1 MYKNEATSSLEIPPS
16 SKTFVKEMPFK
27 VFNLVYNSPTT
38 PSIIATLVHQK
49 DSPPLSYVSP
59 LPPRSLLAPPFY

>member
-38 PSIIATLVHQK
+38 PQWAKQAISW
-49 DSPPLSYVSP
+49 S
-59 LPPRSLLAPPFY
+59 